1 MVDDPSMYF
10 WRCATETEL
19 KERGFKS
26 SNQLERLKSMLKD
39 PPQKVS
45 LKKQGMCEIMGNFTI
60 VPEGGTKVLNTFNKE
75 MFPINHIL
83 TVTSLH

>member
-1 MVDDPSMYF
+1 MYF

-45 LKKQGMCEIMGNFTI
+45 LKKQGMCEIKCNLI
-60 VPEGGTKVLNTFNKE
+60 IIPEERIKYLIHLVKNISHKSYF
-75 MFPINHIL
+75 
-83 TVTSLH
+83 SLY